1 LPRVRTLDAIAS
13 TVSPMPQPP
22 TPDLPHR
29 WTEHTV
35 LPDEAGRTVQDI
47 LTGPMGVSRRMIQK
61 LTRAKGLRHN
71 RRAAW
76 LSAKVRAGDV
86 IAARLQTGENAG
98 LEPVEMELAVVYED
112 AEVLVLDKPPF
123 LLVHPTSPEQDRT
136 LSHGVAWHLRQQ
148 GLHAAVHPVHRID
161 RDTSGLVLFAKTGHA
176 HHRLDVQLRAGEIG
190 REYLAL
196 VDGVVPDDR
205 GTIDAPIA
213 RHPRNPSL
221 RTVREGGEPAVTRYE
236 VVERYP
242 AATLV
247 RLELETGRT
256 HQIRVHMLHAGHP
269 VLGDRQY
276 GRKGLDTIER
286 QALHAARLAFVH
298 PSSGERIEL
307 EAPLA
312 ADMQAAVDQL
322 KST

>member
-1 LPRVRTLDAIAS
+1 
-13 TVSPMPQPP
+13 MPQPS
-22 TPDLPHR
+22 TPDHPHR
-29 WTEHTV
+29 WAEHTV

-71 RRAAW
+71 RRPAW

-86 IAARLQTGENAG
+86 VAARLQPAETAG
-98 LEPVEMELAVVYED
+98 LEPVEMELAVVHED
-112 AEVLVLDKPPF
+112 AEVLVVDKPPF

-136 LSHGVAWHLRQQ
+136 LAHGVAWHLRQQ

-176 HHRLDVQLRAGEIG
+176 HHRLDVQLRAGEIR

-196 VDGVVPDDR
+196 VDGVMPDDR

-221 RTVREGGEPAVTRYE
+221 RAVREGGEDAVTRYE

-276 GRKGLDTIER
+276 GRKGVDTIKR
-286 QALHAARLAFVH
+286 QALHASRLAFVH

-312 ADMQAAVDQL
+312 PDMQSAVDRL
-322 KST
+322 KGG

>member
-1 LPRVRTLDAIAS
+1 
-13 TVSPMPQPP
+13 MQPP
-22 TPDLPHR
+22 STPELPHR

-35 LPDEAGRTVQDI
+35 QPDEAGRKVQDI

-71 RRAAW
+71 RKPAW
-76 LSAKVRAGDV
+76 LAARVRAGDV
-86 IAARLQTGENAG
+86 IAARLQMGETAG
-98 LEPVEMELAVVYED
+98 LEPVEMELAIVHED
-112 AEVLVLDKPPF
+112 AELLVVDKPPF
-123 LLVHPTSPEQDRT
+123 LLVHPTAPEQDRT
-136 LSHGVAWHLRQQ
+136 LAHGVAWHIRQQ

-176 HHRLDVQLRAGEIG
+176 HHRLDVQLRAGEIR

-196 VDGVVPDDR
+196 VEGVVAGDR

-213 RHPRNPSL
+213 RNPRNPSL
-221 RTVREGGEPAVTRYE
+221 RAVREGGEAALTRYE
-236 VVERYP
+236 VVERFA

-256 HQIRVHMLHAGHP
+256 HQIRVHMQHAGHP

-276 GRKGLDTIER
+276 GRKGVDTIKR
-286 QALHAARLAFVH
+286 QALHAERLAFVH

-307 EAPLA
+307 TAPLA
-312 ADMQAAVDQL
+312 PDMQAAVDQL
-322 KST
+322 RGA

>member
-1 LPRVRTLDAIAS
+1 
-13 TVSPMPQPP
+13 MPQPS
-22 TPDLPHR
+22 TPELPHR

-35 LPDEAGRTVQDI
+35 QPDEAGSRVQDI

-71 RRAAW
+71 RKPAW
-76 LSAKVRAGDV
+76 LAAKVRAGDV
-86 IAARLQTGENAG
+86 IAARLQMGETAG
-98 LEPVEMELAVVYED
+98 LEPVEMELAIVHED
-112 AEVLVLDKPPF
+112 AEVLVIDKPPF
-123 LLVHPTSPEQDRT
+123 LLVHPTAPEQDRT
-136 LSHGVAWHLRQQ
+136 LAHGVAWHLRQQ
-148 GLHAAVHPVHRID
+148 GLHVAVHPVHRID

-176 HHRLDVQLRAGEIG
+176 HHRLDVQLRAGEIR

-196 VDGVVPDDR
+196 VDGAMADDR

-213 RHPRNPSL
+213 RDPRNPSL
-221 RTVREGGEPAVTRYE
+221 RAVREGGEAAVTRYE
-236 VVERYP
+236 VVERFP

-256 HQIRVHMLHAGHP
+256 HQIRVHMRHAGHP

-276 GRKGLDTIER
+276 GRKGLDTIKR

-298 PSSGERIEL
+298 PSSGERLEL
-307 EAPLA
+307 DAPLA
-312 ADMQAAVDQL
+312 PDMQAAVDQL
-322 KST
+322 RGA

>member
-1 LPRVRTLDAIAS
+1 
-13 TVSPMPQPP
+13 MQPP
-22 TPDLPHR
+22 STPELPHR

-35 LPDEAGRTVQDI
+35 QPDEAGRRVQDI

-71 RRAAW
+71 RKPAW
-76 LSAKVRAGDV
+76 LAAKVRAGDV
-86 IAARLQTGENAG
+86 IAARLAMGETAG
-98 LEPVEMELAVVYED
+98 LEPVEMELAIVHED
-112 AEVLVLDKPPF
+112 AEMLVIDKPPF
-123 LLVHPTSPEQDRT
+123 LLVHPTAPEQDRT
-136 LSHGVAWHLRQQ
+136 LAHGVAWHIRQQ

-176 HHRLDVQLRAGEIG
+176 HHRLDVQLRAGEIR

-196 VDGVVPDDR
+196 VDGVMADDR

-213 RHPRNPSL
+213 RDPRNPSL
-221 RTVREGGEPAVTRYE
+221 RAVREGGEAALTRYE
-236 VVERYP
+236 VVERFP

-256 HQIRVHMLHAGHP
+256 HQIRVHMRHAGHP

-276 GRKGLDTIER
+276 GRKGLDAIKR
-286 QALHAARLAFVH
+286 QALHAERLAFVH
-298 PSSGERIEL
+298 PTSGDAIEL
-307 EAPLA
+307 QAPLA
-312 ADMQAAVDQL
+312 PDMQAAVDQL
-322 KST
+322 RQA

>member
-1 LPRVRTLDAIAS
+1 
-13 TVSPMPQPP
+13 MPQPS
-22 TPDLPHR
+22 TPELPHR

-35 LPDEAGRTVQDI
+35 QPDEAGRRVQDI

-71 RRAAW
+71 RKPAW
-76 LSAKVRAGDV
+76 LAAKVRAGDV
-86 IAARLQTGENAG
+86 IAARLQMGETAG
-98 LEPVEMELAVVYED
+98 LEPVEMELAIVHED
-112 AEVLVLDKPPF
+112 AEVLVIDKPPF
-123 LLVHPTSPEQDRT
+123 LLVHPTAPEQDRT
-136 LSHGVAWHLRQQ
+136 LAHGVAWHLREQ
-148 GLHAAVHPVHRID
+148 GLHVAVHPVHRID

-176 HHRLDVQLRAGEIG
+176 HHRLDVQLRAGEIR

-196 VDGVVPDDR
+196 VDGVMSDDR

-213 RHPRNPSL
+213 RDPRNPSL
-221 RTVREGGEPAVTRYE
+221 RTVREGGEAALTRYE
-236 VVERYP
+236 VVERFP

-256 HQIRVHMLHAGHP
+256 HQIRVHMRHAGHP

-276 GRKGLDTIER
+276 GRKGLDTIKR

-298 PSSGERIEL
+298 PSSGEAIEL
-307 EAPLA
+307 DAPLA

-322 KST
+322 RGG